1 MNRKG
6 FLPYCMVIASLLVGC
21 NNETKKEEAVD
32 LKNPLLAKYET
43 NFEVPPFD
51 LIKDEH
57 FRPAFKEALKVHEA
71 EIDSILKI
79 DEPAT
84 FANTI
89 LALENAGQLLNRV
102 STVFYNLNS
111 ANTNDTIQAIAKDL
125 APVMSAHR
133 DEINL
138 NPDLFKRVK
147 TVYDQRANAGLD
159 AEDQKLLEETYKGFV
174 RSGANLKDEDKE
186 KLKKI
191 NAELSVLSTQY
202 GQNLLAE
209 TNAFEMVVDKEE
221 DLAGLPKELK
231 AAAAAEAKTKGKEGK
246 WVFTLQNPSV
256 MPFLQYA
263 DNRELRKKIWDAY
276 QLRGNNNNDFDTK
289 EILVKIAN
297 LRLDKAKLLGYSSH
311 AAYILEE
318 SMAENPAN
326 VNALL
331 NKIWTP
337 ALAKAKTEAAD
348 IQKEI
353 DAAKDTF
360 NVAPY
365 DWRYYQEKIRQKRYA
380 LNEEEIKPYFSLT
393 DVREGAFATA
403 NKLWGIS
410 FVALN
415 NVPVYHPEVEVYEV
429 RDKDGSHLGL
439 LYADF
444 FPRASK
450 RSGAWMTS
458 YRSQGRE
465 NGKRVAPV
473 ISIVCN
479 FTKPVGDSPALL
491 TFDEATTLFHEFGH
505 ALHGLFSNVKYKS
518 LAGTS
523 VPRDFV
529 ELPSQIME
537 NWAADPEVLKT
548 YAKHFQTKEAIPD
561 ALIEKMQKAGTFD
574 QGFATVEYL
583 AASMLDMNYHSA
595 TAPIKVKANEF
606 EKSAM
611 DKIGLIDAIIP
622 RYRSSYFQHIFSGG
636 YSAGYYSYIW
646 SEVLDSDAFAAFK
659 EKGLYD
665 QNTAASF
672 RSNILERGGTG
683 NPAEMY
689 RKFRGADPD
698 PIHLMKKRGLN

>member
-1 MNRKG
+1 
-6 FLPYCMVIASLLVGC
+6 MVIASLLVGC

-138 NPDLFKRVK
+138 NPELFKRVK

-595 TAPIKVKANEF
+595 TAPIKAKANEF

>member
-1 MNRKG
+1 
-6 FLPYCMVIASLLVGC
+6 
-21 NNETKKEEAVD
+21 
-32 LKNPLLAKYET
+32 
-43 NFEVPPFD
+43 
-51 LIKDEH
+51 
-57 FRPAFKEALKVHEA
+57 
-71 EIDSILKI
+71 
-79 DEPAT
+79 
-84 FANTI
+84 
-89 LALENAGQLLNRV
+89 
-102 STVFYNLNS
+102 
-111 ANTNDTIQAIAKDL
+111 
-125 APVMSAHR
+125 
-133 DEINL
+133 
-138 NPDLFKRVK
+138 
-147 TVYDQRANAGLD
+147 LD
-159 AEDQKLLEETYKGFV
+159 AEDLKLLEETYKGFV
-174 RSGANLKDEDKE
+174 RSGANLKDADKE

-191 NAELSVLSTQY
+191 NADLSVLSTQY

-209 TNAFEMVVDKEE
+209 TNAFEMLIDKEE

-231 AAAAAEAKTKGKEGK
+231 AAAAAEAKAKGHDGK
-246 WVFTLQNPSV
+246 WLFTLQNPSV

-276 QLRGNNNNDFDTK
+276 QLRGNNDNEGDTK

-297 LRLDKAKLLGYSSH
+297 LRQQKAKLLGYSSH
-311 AAYILEE
+311 AAYVLEE

-337 ALAKAKTEAAD
+337 ALAKAKAEAAD

-365 DWRYYQEKIRQKRYA
+365 DWRYYQEKIRQKRFA

-458 YRSQGRE
+458 YRSQSRE

-491 TFDEATTLFHEFGH
+491 TFDEASTLFHEFGH

-537 NWAADPEVLKT
+537 NWAGDPEVLKT
-548 YAKHFQTKEAIPD
+548 YAKHYQTKEAIPD

-574 QGFATVEYL
+574 QGFATVEYI
-583 AASMLDMNYHSA
+583 AASLLDMNYHSA
-595 TAPIKVKANEF
+595 TSPITAKANDF
-606 EKSAM
+606 EKAAM
-611 DKIGLIDAIIP
+611 NKIGLIDAIIP
-622 RYRSSYFQHIFSGG
+622 RYRSTYFQHIFSGG

-659 EKGLYD
+659 EKGLFD

>member
-57 FRPAFKEALKVHEA
+57 FRPAFKEALKVHDA

-138 NPDLFKRVK
+138 NPELFKRVK

-595 TAPIKVKANEF
+595 TAPIKAKANEF